1 MKITYD
7 YFSSNKYIDGLLK
20 ILIYFYTKKLKKTIM
35 AIASDNGLVLKNSTL
50 DFETTYTKLKNT
62 IEGNPNLKIMIEID
76 HSKNAASKGL
86 DLRPTRVIIF
96 GNPMLGTVLMQN
108 QASLAIDLPQK
119 IVVYQLE
126 DGTVQIGFNDPLYL
140 KKRHGLVEQ
149 DEVLTKISNALNT
162 ITDKAIAN

>member
-1 MKITYD
+1 MSAAT
-7 YFSSNKYIDGLLK
+7 
-20 ILIYFYTKKLKKTIM
+20 
-35 AIASDNGLVLKNSTL
+35 DNGLILKNSAL
-50 DFETTYTKLKNT
+50 DFEATYTKLKDT
-62 IEGNPNLKIMIEID
+62 IDGNPNLKIIAEID
-76 HSKNAASKGL
+76 HSKNAASKDL

-140 KKRHGLVEQ
+140 KKRHGLEEQ
-149 DEVLTKISNALNT
+149 DEVLTKIANALNT